1 MQSTARRSFLVL
13 LALTGLS
20 SSVMADETRIVISA
34 PLDQGALALTPDAA
48 LTPEQ
53 IARDR
58 YRSGDTASLLRNLPG
73 VAVSGAS
80 GLAGLPMVRGL
91 GDDRLRIKV
100 DGMDLVSACPNHMNS
115 PLSYIDP
122 TAVAKAEVYAGITPV
137 SLGGDSIGGT
147 IVVESAPSLFAQ
159 PGQTLLTG
167 SAGAFYRSNGD
178 GRGVNLNSTLAGAN
192 VSLNYTG
199 SGTKANNY
207 DAGGSFKP
215 GAPVAGGGWVDGD
228 EVGSSAYR
236 SVNHALKLGLR
247 GDGQQLDLTYR
258 HQLVPFEGFPNQRM
272 DLTDNETDQVNAG
285 YRGRFSWGELTARVY
300 HEETDHRMNFGS
312 DRQFWYG
319 DAPGMPMQTSG
330 RNTGAT
336 LAAAV
341 PLTDIDTLRLG
352 SEYQRYRLDDSWPPS
367 GSGRMMSPNTFLNI
381 NDGQRDRYAAYGE
394 WERRWDTAWQTLLG
408 ARYENVHMDAGDVH
422 GYSMMYA
429 ADAAAFNARNHSRR
443 DGNWDFTA
451 LLRYTP
457 SAEATYSAGL
467 AQKTRSPNLYERYSW
482 STNDMAAIMNN
493 LVGDGNGYVG
503 NLDLDPEIARTLS
516 LAADWHDA
524 AQSLWS
530 VRLSPYYTRVEDYI
544 DARCAPGKACL
555 PKQFNVLQYTN
566 VSARLYG
573 VDLSGHL
580 KLASGTA
587 VGDLALDGVFGYV
600 NGENRDTG
608 DDLYNVQ
615 PLRATL
621 ALNQSLGNWHNALE
635 TEWWGRKD
643 GLSDVRNEIETASYT
658 LVHLRTS
665 YTWKQVRVDA
675 GVENLFDRRYALPL
689 GGAYLG
695 QGRTMSMNG
704 VPWGIAVAGPGR
716 SLYAG
721 VSYSF

>member
-1 MQSTARRSFLVL
+1 MSAVVRSSVAAL
-13 LALTGLS
+13 LAGLS
-20 SSVMADETRIVISA
+20 APLFAEETRIPIVA
-34 PLDQGALALTPDAA
+34 EPTLPALGRSPDAA
-48 LTPEQ
+48 LSADA
-53 IARDR
+53 IAEGR
-58 YRSGDTASLLRNLPG
+58 YRSGDSAALLRNLPG
-73 VAVSGAS
+73 VAVSGGS
-80 GLAGLPMVRGL
+80 GLAGLPVVRGL

-115 PLSYIDP
+115 PLSYLDP
-122 TAVAKAEVYAGITPV
+122 TAVAKAEVYAGIAPV

-147 IVVESAPSLFAQ
+147 IVVESAPNLFAE

-178 GRGVNLNSTLAGAN
+178 GRGVNLTSTLAGAN

-199 SGTKANNY
+199 SGTRANNY

-228 EVGSSAYR
+228 EVGSTAYH
-236 SVNHALKLGLR
+236 SVNHAVKLGLR
-247 GDGQQLDLTYR
+247 GTDQQADITYR
-258 HQLVPFEGFPNQRM
+258 YQHVPFEGFPNQRM

-285 YRGRFSWGELTARVY
+285 YRGQFGWGDLTARVY
-300 HEETDHRMNFGS
+300 HEVTDHRMNFGD
-312 DRQFWYG
+312 DRQFWYM
-319 DAPGMPMQTSG
+319 DAPGMPMQTRG

-336 LAAAV
+336 LAAAL

-352 SEYQRYRLDDSWPPS
+352 AEYQRYRLEDSWPPS
-367 GSGRMMSPNTFLNI
+367 GSGMMMAPGTFQNI
-381 NDGQRDRYAAYGE
+381 NDGQRDRHAAYGE
-394 WERRWDTAWQTLLG
+394 WERRWDDAWQTLLG
-408 ARYENVHMDAGDVH
+408 ARYERVRMDAADVH

-429 ADAAAFNARNHSRR
+429 ADAGAFNARDHARS
-443 DGNWDFTA
+443 DDNWDVTT

-457 SAEATYSAGL
+457 GSTVTYSAGL
-467 AQKTRSPNLYERYSW
+467 AQKTRSPNLYERYTW
-482 STNDMAAIMNN
+482 SGNAMAAIMNN

-524 AQSLWS
+524 AQTRWS

-544 DARCAPGKACL
+544 DARCAPGKTCL
-555 PKQFNVLQYTN
+555 PNRFNVLQHDN

-580 KLASGTA
+580 SLARGTTA
-587 VGDLALDGVFGYV
+587 GDFTLDGVFGYV

-608 DDLYNVQ
+608 DELYNVH
-615 PLRATL
+615 PLHGTL
-621 ALNQSLGNWHNALE
+621 SLGQTLGGWRNALE
-635 TEWWGRKD
+635 AEWWGRKD
-643 GLSDVRNEIETASYT
+643 DVSDVRNEIETASYA

-665 YTWKQVRVDA
+665 YTWRQVRVDA

-689 GGAYLG
+689 GGAYVG
-695 QGRTMSMNG
+695 QGSTMGINS

-716 SLYAG
+716 SLYTG

>member
-1 MQSTARRSFLVL
+1 MSVAVRSSLALLTLAGLASPL
-13 LALTGLS
+13 LAE
-20 SSVMADETRIVISA
+20 ETRIPIVAAPELPALGSA
-34 PLDQGALALTPDAA
+34 PDATLSA
-48 LTPEQ
+48 DA
-53 IARDR
+53 IAEGR
-58 YRSGDTASLLRNLPG
+58 YRSGDTAALLRNLPG
-73 VAVSGAS
+73 VAVSGGS
-80 GLAGLPMVRGL
+80 GLAGLPVVRGL

-115 PLSYIDP
+115 PLSYLDP
-122 TAVAKAEVYAGITPV
+122 TAVAKADVYAGIAPV

-147 IVVESAPSLFAQ
+147 IVVESAPSLFAE

-178 GRGVNLNSTLAGAN
+178 GRGVNLTSTLAGAN

-199 SGTKANNY
+199 SGTRANNY

-228 EVGSSAYR
+228 EVGSTAYR
-236 SVNHALKLGLR
+236 SVNHAVKLGLR
-247 GDGQQLDLTYR
+247 GTDQQADISYR
-258 HQLVPFEGFPNQRM
+258 YQHVPFEGFPNQRM

-285 YRGRFSWGELTARVY
+285 YRGQFGWGDLTARAY
-300 HEETDHRMNFGS
+300 HEATDHRMNFGD
-312 DRQFWYG
+312 DRQFWYM
-319 DAPGMPMQTSG
+319 DAPGMPMQTRG

-336 LAAAV
+336 LAAAL

-352 SEYQRYRLDDSWPPS
+352 AEYQRYRLEDSWPPS
-367 GSGRMMSPNTFLNI
+367 GSGMMMAPGTFQNI
-381 NDGQRDRYAAYGE
+381 NDGQRDRHAAYGE
-394 WERRWDTAWQTLLG
+394 WERRWDDAWQTLLG
-408 ARYENVHMDAGDVH
+408 ARYERVRMDASDVH

-429 ADAAAFNARNHSRR
+429 ADAGAFNARDHARS
-443 DGNWDFTA
+443 DDNWDLTT

-457 SAEATYSAGL
+457 GSTATYSAGL
-467 AQKTRSPNLYERYSW
+467 AQKTRSPNLYERYTW
-482 STNDMAAIMNN
+482 SGNAMAAIMNN

-524 AQSLWS
+524 AQSRWN

-544 DARCAPGKACL
+544 DARCAPGSTCL
-555 PKQFNVLQYTN
+555 PNRFNVLQYDN

-580 KLASGTA
+580 SLARGTA
-587 VGDLALDGVFGYV
+587 AGDFTLDGVFGYV

-608 DDLYNVQ
+608 DGLYNVH
-615 PLRATL
+615 PLHGTL
-621 ALNQSLGNWHNALE
+621 SLGQTLGGWRNALE
-635 TEWWGRKD
+635 AEWWGRKD
-643 GLSDVRNEIETASYT
+643 DVSDVRNEIETASYA
-658 LVHLRTS
+658 LLHLRTS
-665 YTWKQVRVDA
+665 YTWRQVRVDA

-689 GGAYLG
+689 GGAYVG
-695 QGRTMSMNG
+695 QGSTMGINS

>member
-1 MQSTARRSFLVL
+1 MSAVFRPSVAL
-13 LALTGLS
+13 LIAGLS
-20 SSVMADETRIVISA
+20 SPLLAAETRIPIVAIPSLPSLGHA
-34 PLDQGALALTPDAA
+34 PDAA
-48 LTPEQ
+48 LSASAIT
-53 IARDR
+53 RDR
-58 YRSGDTASLLRNLPG
+58 YRSGDTAALLRGLPG
-73 VAVSGAS
+73 VAVSGGS
-80 GLAGLPMVRGL
+80 GLAGLPVVRGL

-100 DGMDLVSACPNHMNS
+100 DGMDLVSACPNHMTA
-115 PLSYIDP
+115 PLSYLDP

-147 IVVESAPSLFAQ
+147 LVVESAPSLFAD

-178 GRGVNLNSTLAGAN
+178 GRGVNLTSTLAGAN

-199 SGTKANNY
+199 SGSEANNY

-215 GAPVAGGGWVDGD
+215 AAPVAGGGWVDGN
-228 EVGSSAYR
+228 EVASTTYR
-236 SVNHALKLGLR
+236 SVNHAVKLGLR
-247 GDGQQLDLTYR
+247 GTDQQANITYR
-258 HQLVPFEGFPNQRM
+258 YQHVPFEGFPNQRM
-272 DLTDNETDQVNAG
+272 DLTDNKTDQVNAG
-285 YRGRFSWGELTARVY
+285 YRAQFGWGDLTARVY
-300 HEETDHRMNFGS
+300 HEATDHRMNFGD
-312 DRQFWYG
+312 DRQFWYM
-319 DAPGMPMQTSG
+319 DAPGMPMQTRG

-336 LAAAV
+336 LAAAL

-352 SEYQRYRLDDSWPPS
+352 AEYQRYRLDDSWPPS
-367 GSGRMMSPNTFLNI
+367 GSGMMMSPGTFQNI
-381 NDGQRDRYAAYGE
+381 NDGQRDRHAAYGE
-394 WERRWDTAWQTLLG
+394 WERRWRNAWQTLLG
-408 ARYENVHMDAGDVH
+408 ARYERVRMDASDVH

-429 ADAAAFNARNHSRR
+429 ADAGAFNARDHARS
-443 DGNWDFTA
+443 DGNWDLTA

-457 SAEATYSAGL
+457 GSTATYSAGL
-467 AQKTRSPNLYERYSW
+467 AQKTRSPNLYERYTW
-482 STNDMAAIMNN
+482 SGNAMAAIMNN

-524 AQSLWS
+524 AQSHWS

-544 DARCAPGKACL
+544 DARCAPGKTCL
-555 PKQFNVLQYTN
+555 PRQFNVLQYDN

-580 KLASGTA
+580 SLARGTA
-587 VGDLALDGVFGYV
+587 AGDFTLDGLFSYV

-608 DDLYNVQ
+608 DGLYNVH
-615 PLRATL
+615 PLHGTL
-621 ALNQSLGNWHNALE
+621 SLGQTLGRWRNALE
-635 TEWWGRKD
+635 AEWWGRKD
-643 GLSDVRNEIETASYT
+643 GVSDVRNEIETASYA

-665 YTWKQVRVDA
+665 YTWRQVRVDA

-689 GGAYLG
+689 GGAYVG
-695 QGRTMSMNG
+695 QGSTMGINS

-716 SLYAG
+716 SLYMG